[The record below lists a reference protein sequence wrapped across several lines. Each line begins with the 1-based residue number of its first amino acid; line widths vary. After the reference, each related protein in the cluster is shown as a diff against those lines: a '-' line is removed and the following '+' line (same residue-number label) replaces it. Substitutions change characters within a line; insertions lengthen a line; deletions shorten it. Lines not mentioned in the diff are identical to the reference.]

1 MLFEILRF
9 LGPVISKKNIQYST
23 QQKQHPTFIFF
34 IHHVTNTFGKSSNP
48 TTSPKTRSGIQT
60 IESPWLVLLK
70 LSRPPLRLI
79 FWPHLQTLQLLGVG
93 HLVFGGSFVAMFFGL
108 EDVDHPKRVGPRTLY
123 SDDKHFEKRMT
134 FNAFWD
140 RPREIL
146 QIVFLIHIRKPRD
159 WAGRCCK
166 SHMPGHSWKHLPEM
180 HLFAPHTTLQ
190 VESLACIYS
199 ILTATGT
206 APIDFY

>member
-1 MLFEILRF
+1 M
-9 LGPVISKKNIQYST
+9 V
-23 QQKQHPTFIFF
+23 
-34 IHHVTNTFGKSSNP
+34 
-48 TTSPKTRSGIQT
+48 
-60 IESPWLVLLK
+60 
-70 LSRPPLRLI
+70 
-79 FWPHLQTLQLLGVG
+79 
-93 HLVFGGSFVAMFFGL
+93 FGL
-108 EDVDHPKRVGPRTLY
+108 EDVDHPKNVGPRTLY
-123 SDDKHFEKRMT
+123 SDDKHFEKRMA

-146 QIVFLIHIRKPRD
+146 QIVFLTHIRKPRD